1 MSTQSATS
9 TPVPLTG
16 LAYPETP
23 RDNHSDSYFGTKV
36 DDPYRWLEVEDS
48 PRKSQWIAAENKLT
62 LAYLEQIPFRTALR
76 NRLQELFYYDLQSVP
91 ILTDEYYIYSRKEGL
106 QNQSIIY
113 LKDRENGKE
122 RILLDP
128 NTLSTD
134 GTRAVTQ
141 IAISHSSQYMAYTV
155 ADAGSDWNSLYVL
168 DIPTGKPC
176 PDVLHWLKF
185 SNIAWAGNG
194 FFYSRYD
201 EPDPTQALTHC
212 HQFHKLYYH
221 KLGEPQEKDTLIFH
235 NPSAPQRN
243 LFGTTSDDEHYLIL
257 SESDSTDGN
266 TLYVKDL
273 QNDTPP
279 TQLVIG
285 FQNSYSFVGNIGTKL
300 YFLTNHRAPRYRLL
314 AIDLNAPPAQRN
326 WQEILPETEYVLSDV
341 TLAGKH
347 IVALYCVNVA
357 SQIAIYSLTGKK
369 LQNLPL
375 VPYATVT
382 AIAGRLPENT
392 FFYSITSFTLP
403 PTVYAYNL
411 DTQEQKEIFR
421 PKIPFKAADYTVQ
434 QQFYPSKDGTQIPL
448 FIIHRNNLQRNGENP
463 TLLYGYG
470 GFNISVMPSFSASRI
485 LWLEQGGVLAIANL
499 RGGGEYGVAWHQ
511 AGTLLKKQN
520 VFDDFIAA
528 AEFLFSQNYTSP
540 ARLAIQGASNGGLLI
555 GAVANQRPELFRVAI
570 PQVGVL
576 DMLRYQYF
584 TIGWAW
590 KDDYGTSTESEEM
603 FRYLYAYSPLHNI
616 QPGKHYPAILVLT
629 AEHDDRVVP
638 AHSFKYIAELQY
650 KQPQGAPK
658 LIRIETKAGHG
669 AGKPT
674 LLAIDELADMY
685 AFIFYNLGVR
695 PTF

>member
-9 TPVPLTG
+9 APVPLTG

-23 RDNHSDSYFGTKV
+23 RDNHSDSYFGTEV
-36 DDPYRWLEVEDS
+36 DDPYRWLEVEES

-106 QNQSIIY
+106 QNQSVIY
-113 LKDRENGKE
+113 LKDRKNGKE

-168 DIPTGKPC
+168 DIQTGKPC
-176 PDVLHWLKF
+176 PDILHWLKF

-201 EPDPTQALTHC
+201 EPDPTQARTHC

-243 LFGTTSDDEHYLIL
+243 LFGATSDDEHYLIL

-266 TLYVKDL
+266 ALYVKDL

-279 TQLVIG
+279 TQLVTG

-300 YFLTNHRAPRYRLL
+300 YFLTNHEAPNYRLI
-314 AIDLNAPPAQRN
+314 AINLNTPEKKH
-326 WQEILPETEYVLSDV
+326 WIEIVPESEYVLSDV

-347 IVALYCVNVA
+347 IVAHYCVNIA

-382 AIAGRLPENT
+382 AIAGRLPDNT
-392 FFYSITSFTLP
+392 FFYSIASFTLP

-485 LWLEQGGVLAIANL
+485 LWLEQGGILAIANL
-499 RGGGEYGVAWHQ
+499 RGGGEYGETWHQ
-511 AGTLLKKQN
+511 TGTRLKKQN

-528 AEFLFSQNYTSP
+528 AEFLFLKKYTSP
-540 ARLAIQGASNGGLLI
+540 KRLAIQGASNGGLLI
-555 GAVANQRPELFRVAI
+555 GAVTNQRPELFRVAI

-590 KDDYGTSTESEEM
+590 KDDYGTSTESEEL
-603 FRYLYAYSPLHNI
+603 FRYLHAYSPLHNI
-616 QPGKHYPAILVLT
+616 QPGEDYPATLVLT

-650 KQPQGAPK
+650 KQPKGTPK
-658 LIRIETKAGHG
+658 LIRIQTKAGHG

-674 LLAIDELADMY
+674 SLAIDELSDMY
-685 AFIFYNLGVR
+685 AFIFYNLEIR

>member
-9 TPVPLTG
+9 APVPLTG

-23 RDNHSDSYFGTKV
+23 RDNHSDSYFGTEV
-36 DDPYRWLEVEDS
+36 DDPYRWLEVEES

-106 QNQSIIY
+106 QNQSVIY
-113 LKDRENGKE
+113 LKDRKNGKE

-155 ADAGSDWNSLYVL
+155 ADAGSDWNSLHVL
-168 DIPTGKPC
+168 DIQTGKPC
-176 PDVLHWLKF
+176 PDILHWLKF

-201 EPDPTQALTHC
+201 EPDPTQARTHC

-243 LFGTTSDDEHYLIL
+243 LFGATSDDEHYLIL

-266 TLYVKDL
+266 ALYVKDL

-279 TQLVIG
+279 TQLVTG

-300 YFLTNHRAPRYRLL
+300 YFLTNHEAPNYRLI
-314 AIDLNAPPAQRN
+314 AINLNTPEKKH
-326 WQEILPETEYVLSDV
+326 WIEIVPETEYVLSDV

-347 IVALYCVNVA
+347 IVAHYCVNIA

-382 AIAGRLPENT
+382 AIAGRLPDNT
-392 FFYSITSFTLP
+392 FFYSIASFTLP

-485 LWLEQGGVLAIANL
+485 LWLEQGGILAIANL
-499 RGGGEYGVAWHQ
+499 RGGGEYGETWHQ
-511 AGTLLKKQN
+511 TGTRLKKQN

-528 AEFLFSQNYTSP
+528 AEFLFLKKYTSP
-540 ARLAIQGASNGGLLI
+540 KRLAIQGASNGGLLI
-555 GAVANQRPELFRVAI
+555 GAVTNQRPELFRVAI

-590 KDDYGTSTESEEM
+590 KDDYGTSTESEEL
-603 FRYLYAYSPLHNI
+603 FRYLHAYSPLHNI
-616 QPGKHYPAILVLT
+616 QPGEHYPATLVLT

-650 KQPQGAPK
+650 KQPKGAPK
-658 LIRIETKAGHG
+658 LIRIQTKAGHG

-674 LLAIDELADMY
+674 SLAIDELSDMY
-685 AFIFYNLGVR
+685 AFIFYNLEIR

>member
-106 QNQSIIY
+106 QNQSVIY
-113 LKDRENGKE
+113 LKDRKNGKE

-266 TLYVKDL
+266 ALYVKDL

-279 TQLVIG
+279 TQLVEG

-300 YFLTNHRAPRYRLL
+300 YFLTNHEAPNYRLI
-314 AIDLNAPPAQRN
+314 AINLNTPEKKH
-326 WQEILPETEYVLSDV
+326 WIEIVPETEYVLSNV
-341 TLAGKH
+341 TLSGGH
-347 IVALYCVNVA
+347 IVALYCVHAA
-357 SQIAIYSLTGKK
+357 SQITIYSLTGER
-369 LQNLPL
+369 LHNLPL
-375 VPYATVT
+375 APYVSVS
-382 AIAGRLPENT
+382 AISGRLHDDT

-511 AGTLLKKQN
+511 AGTQLKKQN

-555 GAVANQRPELFRVAI
+555 GAVTNQRPELFRVAI

-590 KDDYGTSTESEEM
+590 KDDYGTSTESEEL
-603 FRYLYAYSPLHNI
+603 FRYLHAYSPLHNI
-616 QPGKHYPAILVLT
+616 QPGEHYPAILVLT

-650 KQPQGAPK
+650 KQPKGAPK

-674 LLAIDELADMY
+674 SLAIDELADMY
-685 AFIFYNLGVR
+685 AFIFYNLEVR

>member
-62 LAYLEQIPFRTALR
+62 LAYLEQIPFRTAVR

-106 QNQSIIY
+106 QNQSVIY
-113 LKDRENGKE
+113 LKDRKNGKE

-266 TLYVKDL
+266 ALYVKDL

-300 YFLTNHRAPRYRLL
+300 YFLTNHEAPNYRLI
-314 AIDLNAPPAQRN
+314 AINLNTPEKKH
-326 WQEILPETEYVLSDV
+326 WIKIVPETEYVLSDA

-347 IVALYCVNVA
+347 IVAHYCVNVA

-375 VPYATVT
+375 VPYATAT

-511 AGTLLKKQN
+511 AGTQLKKQN

-555 GAVANQRPELFRVAI
+555 GAVTNQRPELFRVAI

-590 KDDYGTSTESEEM
+590 KDDYGTSTESEEL
-603 FRYLYAYSPLHNI
+603 FRYLHAYSPLHNI
-616 QPGKHYPAILVLT
+616 QPGEHYPATLVLT

-650 KQPQGAPK
+650 KQPKGTPK
-658 LIRIETKAGHG
+658 LIRIQTKAGHG

-674 LLAIDELADMY
+674 SLAIDELADMY
-685 AFIFYNLGVR
+685 AFIFYNLEVR